1 MAAAALRTAAR
12 HLAAPAAVC
21 GALASIAPPQRT
33 SCNEHDERLANLKA
47 EVMLLRGENARL
59 RRALDG
65 GSLDVEALRL
75 RIADFARERDWDQF
89 HTPRNI
95 LLAPVHKSTDTP
107 SSRRRV
113 DGVRTCRKIWF
124 PHRLALVGEVGEL
137 AECFQWKGEVARN
150 LPEFSEPEK
159 IHVGEELA
167 DVLIYTV
174 RLADVCGI
182 ALDDCVPRKI
192 AMNARKYPADR
203 ARGRSDKYTAYS
215 AKS

>member
-1 MAAAALRTAAR
+1 MACAALRTAR
-12 HLAAPAAVC
+12 HLVAPAAVC
-21 GALASIAPPQRT
+21 GALASISPLQRP

-47 EVMLLRGENARL
+47 EVALLRGENARL

-65 GSLDVEALRL
+65 DRLDVEALRL
-75 RIADFARERDWDQF
+75 RIADFAKERDWDQF

-150 LPEFSEPEK
+150 LPAFSEPEK

-182 ALDDCVPRKI
+182 SLNDCVPRKV
-192 AMNARKYPADR
+192 ALNAKKYPADR
-203 ARGRSDKYTAYS
+203 ARGRSDKYTAYAS
-215 AKS
+215 PKS

>member
-65 GSLDVEALRL
+65 DSLDVEALRL

-95 LLAPVHKSTDTP
+95 LLA
-107 SSRRRV
+107 
-113 DGVRTCRKIWF
+113 
-124 PHRLALVGEVGEL
+124 LVGEVGEL
-137 AECFQWKGEVARN
+137 AECFQWKSEVARG
-150 LPEFSEPEK
+150 LPAFSESEK

-192 AMNARKYPADR
+192 DMNARKYPADK

-215 AKS
+215 SKS

>member
-1 MAAAALRTAAR
+1 MHIGLQQRSFPNRSSNHESNNCTKLLSLERMAAAALRTAAR
-12 HLAAPAAVC
+12 HLAAPAAL
-21 GALASIAPPQRT
+21 LAASQSR
-33 SCNEHDERLANLKA
+33 CNEHDERLANLKA
-47 EVMLLRGENARL
+47 EVALLRGENARL

-65 GSLDVEALRL
+65 DRLDVEALRL
-75 RIADFARERDWDQF
+75 RIADFAKERDWDQF

-95 LLAPVHKSTDTP
+95 L
-107 SSRRRV
+107 
-113 DGVRTCRKIWF
+113 
-124 PHRLALVGEVGEL
+124 LALVGEVGEL
-137 AECFQWKGEVARN
+137 AECFQWKSEVARN

-159 IHVGEELA
+159 VHVGEELA

-182 ALDDCVPRKI
+182 SLTDCVPRKV

-203 ARGRSDKYTAYS
+203 ARGRADKYTAYTS

>member
-12 HLAAPAAVC
+12 HLAAPAALC
-21 GALASIAPPQRT
+21 GALASIAPPQRPH
-33 SCNEHDERLANLKA
+33 CNEHDERLANLKA
-47 EVMLLRGENARL
+47 EVALLRGENARL

-65 GSLDVEALRL
+65 GGLDVEALRR
-75 RIADFARERDWDQF
+75 RIADFAKERDWDQF

-95 LLAPVHKSTDTP
+95 L
-107 SSRRRV
+107 
-113 DGVRTCRKIWF
+113 
-124 PHRLALVGEVGEL
+124 LALVGEVGEL
-137 AECFQWKGEVARN
+137 AECFQWKSEVARG

-182 ALDDCVPRKI
+182 SLTDCVPRKV
-192 AMNARKYPADR
+192 ALNARKYPADR
-203 ARGRSDKYTAYS
+203 ARGRSDKYTAYTS
-215 AKS
+215 PKS